1 MKTQTCENRNA
12 NLKCISPHC
21 LAQRKL
27 VLMHHTINTHSQELY
42 YQHHCKIT
50 VLKLNEL
57 CKFKGYDLRENKIWH
72 YLYLLDFFNANSLL
86 WFFLCLSYDFSGSEP
101 QFHFLIY
108 CYGQILLLEAGG
120 NNRWNHNLI

>member
-1 MKTQTCENRNA
+1 MQDFNALAFPRNISSIHENLVKTQACEKRNA
-12 NLKCISPHC
+12 TLKYISPRC

-57 CKFKGYDLRENKIWH
+57 CKFKGYDLRENKIWYH
-72 YLYLLDFFNANSLL
+72 LYLFDF
-86 WFFLCLSYDFSGSEP
+86 
-101 QFHFLIY
+101 
-108 CYGQILLLEAGG
+108 
-120 NNRWNHNLI
+120 